1 MRVPIH
7 TVSDL
12 GLALRATR
20 KAQGVRGD
28 DLAGAAGVG
37 HVFLIDVEHGKDTV
51 QLGRVLRLLDEAGL
65 RLTVDV
71 PTEAEP
77 VLATLRSNGLLRA
90 KRSQRVLADTDGS
103 TDGTASLSG
112 SGADE

>member
-1 MRVPIH
+1 MQVTIH

-77 VLATLRSNGLLRA
+77 VLATLRSNGLRGA
-90 KRSQRVLADTDGS
+90 KRGKRGLADTDGS
-103 TDGTASLSG
+103 TDGTAPLAG
-112 SGADE
+112 GKTNE

>member
-77 VLATLRSNGLLRA
+77 VLATLRSNGLRRA
-90 KRSQRVLADTDGS
+90 KRGQRVLADTDGS

-112 SGADE
+112 SGTDE